1 MAKKETYLMALAA
14 SSATL
19 PDRMMRAARL
29 SVPLYEEVE
38 ADTTATTQA
47 LTVVVI
53 VAVASGIGQGLAT
66 MNQPGANLVGGLIG
80 GIISSLIGWAVWSWV
95 IYFVGTRLFG
105 GTATYGELLRT
116 LGFAESPLVLSIL
129 TFIPVLGPIIGAVA
143 GIWVLVASFVAT
155 RQALDISNGKTVG
168 TIIVGIIALI
178 CVLTV
183 IALILAA
190 IGLGAM
196 AGMGLLGRP

>member
-1 MAKKETYLMALAA
+1 MVD
-14 SSATL
+14 ATTSPSL

-66 MNQPGANLVGGLIG
+66 MNQPGGNLIG
-80 GIISSLIGWAVWSWV
+80 GVIGGVISALIGWFVWSWV
-95 IYFVGTRLFG
+95 IFFVGTRMFG
-105 GTATYGELLRT
+105 GTATYGEVLRT
-116 LGFAESPLVLSIL
+116 LGFAETAGVLSIL
-129 TFIPVLGPIIGAVA
+129 TFIPVLGPIISLVA
-143 GIWVLVASFVAT
+143 GIWVLVASFIAT

-168 TIIVGIIALI
+168 TIVVALI
-178 CVLTV
+178 AVICVVAV
-183 IALILAA
+183 IGLILVA
-190 IGLGAM
+190 IGLGA
-196 AGMGLLGRP
+196 AAATGVLRP